1 MQLEESWKYK
11 YSIFDEPG
19 GVWKCGLRLSCGH
32 SPAQSRTIPQ
42 NHHWTFCG
50 SFIAYVSEKTV
61 SFSFSPTYLSLL
73 YRFTCTSDAFRCR
86 SELPAWTLRCFSCP
100 CSCLSFVVEHF
111 QLCSKYW
118 KAGWD
123 RTGKMSALCLFC
135 TDLTMLSPYCW
146 DFELIFFQYA
156 LG

>member
-1 MQLEESWKYK
+1 MFYQISMQLEESWKYK

-61 SFSFSPTYLSLL
+61 LFLFLPPIFPFCIVLHVHQTRSAVDQNCRLELCDVFLVRARAYHLL
-73 YRFTCTSDAFRCR
+73 
-86 SELPAWTLRCFSCP
+86 LNIFSCAVNIEKLAGTVLGKCRP
-100 CSCLSFVVEHF
+100 SVFFAPTS
-111 QLCSKYW
+111 LC
-118 KAGWD
+118 
-123 RTGKMSALCLFC
+123 
-135 TDLTMLSPYCW
+135 
-146 DFELIFFQYA
+146 
-156 LG
+156 